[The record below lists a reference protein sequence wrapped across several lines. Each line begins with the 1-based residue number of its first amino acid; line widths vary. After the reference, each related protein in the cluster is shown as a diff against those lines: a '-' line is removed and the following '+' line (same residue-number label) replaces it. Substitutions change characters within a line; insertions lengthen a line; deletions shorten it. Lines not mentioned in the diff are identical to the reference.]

1 MDHVATLPQGL
12 GPIDWSAAWPVA
24 LFVFVF
30 GAAVG
35 SFLNVVIYRLPAG
48 LSLLHPPSRC
58 PKCKTRLK
66 PYDNVPVLGWL
77 WLRGRCRYC
86 RTRVSLRYPLIEFAT
101 GFLFLS
107 LYGKFG
113 LSLETA
119 GYWLFVSLLLVLALI
134 DFDTMTLPN
143 QPMVLGVVLGWLWQ
157 GWLAYQA
164 STTLTAIISA
174 VIASIAA
181 SLLGLWLISLT
192 RIFGSIALS
201 TEAMGGADAKLS
213 AMLGAWL
220 GWQGLL
226 LSIFLAALIG
236 TLWGGAGRVLRQIQQ
251 RQAIP
256 FGPFLALGATL
267 TVFYGAGLI
276 NSYLRLFIPAA

>member
-1 MDHVATLPQGL
+1 MYHVAILLQGL
-12 GPIDWSAAWPVA
+12 GPTDWNAAWPVA

-30 GAAVG
+30 GTAVG

-66 PYDNVPVLGWL
+66 PYDNIPVLGWL

-86 RTRVSLRYPLIEFAT
+86 RAPVSVRYPLIEFAT

-113 LSLETA
+113 LSLETT

-143 QPMVLGVVLGWLWQ
+143 QPMVLGVISGWCWQ
-157 GWLAYQA
+157 GWLVHQVGG
-164 STTLTAIISA
+164 TLAATVSA
-174 VIASIAA
+174 VVASIAA

-192 RIFGSIALS
+192 RIFGSITMS
-201 TEAMGGADAKLS
+201 TEAMGGADAKLA

-236 TLWGGAGRVLRQIQQ
+236 TVLGGVGQLLRQIRQ

-276 NSYLRLFIPAA
+276 EGYLKLFIPVA